1 MLKETLIAFFKLQLF
16 SFKRGGKKSQTSN
29 IYTERILK
37 HHLVSKLHTGVALSM
52 FAHGVLKCL
61 ENVHILLKGVLALS
75 LDVWIATSISFIAD
89 K

>member
-1 MLKETLIAFFKLQLF
+1 MHFLNSS
-16 SFKRGGKKSQTSN
+16 SFLSKGEKKKSQTRN